1 MVLQSIKWPEAKQT
15 DTDDDDDDDDVL
27 DVTKRLIMGFL
38 RTFIEEGIIFTEL

>member
-15 DTDDDDDDDDVL
+15 DTDDDDDEVP
-27 DVTKRLIMGFL
+27 DVTNSLIMGFL